1 MDKFL
6 YILQNITTNDIFKY
20 IIMSAAFF
28 GVIVLIDKLI
38 RG

>member
-1 MDKFL
+1 MDKFFF
-6 YILQNITTNDIFKY
+6 ILQNITTNEIFKY
-20 IIMSAAFF
+20 IIISAAFF